1 MYKVRDKG
9 TQLGQ
14 MLKLDAV
21 TLMIKLRRQRQFNNE
36 TGWINQSIVMDWR
49 QTKTS
54 QTSVQR
60 QRTSHEQI
68 NKKNRVNQLIKVH
81 QLINVYWIF
90 KPVCVYTFNLFV
102 CVHLP
107 SSLSLSRRLWNSAWK
122 ISICFSMRT
131 FSQTRA
137 SGSSVL
143 SCKYT
148 RTRRC
153 SSNNRVSA

>member
-81 QLINVYWIF
+81 QLINVY
-90 KPVCVYTFNLFV
+90 
-102 CVHLP
+102 
-107 SSLSLSRRLWNSAWK
+107 
-122 ISICFSMRT
+122 
-131 FSQTRA
+131 
-137 SGSSVL
+137 
-143 SCKYT
+143 
-148 RTRRC
+148 
-153 SSNNRVSA
+153 